1 MEMLESRVKRRMRE
15 WTEKHIIELIKQHSG
30 GGDVITSPIY
40 QLNLSCFRYDTY
52 YVDVKRTYDIKAIT
66 DIAAKILHLD
76 TSMWKSSHK
85 LKSTLD
91 EKWNEGLTTIV
102 DGNFTPFYISGN
114 FSELTQCFFIPS
126 KYTSTNEY
134 NTYTQWGFKVKQ
146 MFISLPDYIPFFNSQ
161 VFSTT
166 GNANRD
172 YSLSITSIIS
182 SVNGVINDMGIDGE
196 LLTAANQ
203 DVKAGWTVTDGSLT
217 EEGNYFTSTSE
228 ASGAGVYVVKSV
240 FQKWFEKFLTYEIYI
255 EVLNGDV
262 IIRPD
267 EIPQEGRIFYGD
279 DIKTAYEYPDGYM
292 N

>member
-1 MEMLESRVKRRMRE
+1 MRE

-30 GGDVITSPIY
+30 GGGIITSPIY
-40 QLNLSCFRYDTY
+40 QLNLLCFRYGTY
-52 YVDVKRTYDIKAIT
+52 YVDIKRTYDIKAIT

-91 EKWNEGLTTIV
+91 EKWNEGLIMDV
-102 DGNFTPFYISGN
+102 DGVYTPFYISGTYAE
-114 FSELTQCFFIPS
+114 FTQCFLIPS
-126 KYTSTNEY
+126 EYKSTNEY

-161 VFSTT
+161 VFSTR
-166 GNANRD
+166 GNTSKS
-172 YSLSITSIIS
+172 YGLSISSIIL
-182 SVNGVINDMGIDGE
+182 SVNEVIHDIGIEGD
-196 LLTAANQ
+196 LLTAVNE
-203 DVKAGWTVTDGSLT
+203 DVRAGWTLTDGSLT
-217 EEGNYFTSTSE
+217 ESGNYYTTTEE
-228 ASGAGVYVVKSV
+228 ASGADVYVVKSV

-267 EIPQEGRIFYGD
+267 EIPQEGRIFYGN
-279 DIKTAYEYPDGYM
+279 DIKTAYEYPDGYIG
-292 N
+292 

>member
-1 MEMLESRVKRRMRE
+1 MRE

-30 GGDVITSPIY
+30 GGDIITSPIY
-40 QLNLSCFRYDTY
+40 QLNLLCFLYDTY

-66 DIAAKILHLD
+66 DVAAKILHLD

-91 EKWNEGLTTIV
+91 EKWNDGLIMV
-102 DGNFTPFYISGN
+102 IDGVYTPFYISGT
-114 FSELTQCFFIPS
+114 FADFTQCFLIPS
-126 KYTSTNEY
+126 KYESTNEY

-161 VFSTT
+161 VFSTG
-166 GNANRD
+166 GNTSKS
-172 YSLSITSIIS
+172 YGLSISSIIS
-182 SVNGVINDMGIDGE
+182 SVNDVIHDIGIEGD
-196 LLTAANQ
+196 LLTDANS

-217 EEGNYFTSTSE
+217 ESGNYYTTKEE
-228 ASGAGVYVVKSV
+228 ASGADVYVAKSV
-240 FQKWFEKFLTYEIYI
+240 FQKWFEKFNTYEIYI

-279 DIKTAYEYPDGYM
+279 NIKTAYEYPDGYT

>member
-1 MEMLESRVKRRMRE
+1 MRE

-30 GGDVITSPIY
+30 GGIVTPPIY
-40 QLNLSCFRYDTY
+40 NINLLCFRYVTY

-91 EKWNEGLTTIV
+91 EKWHDGLTMIIE
-102 DGNFTPFYISGN
+102 GGYTPFYNSGK
-114 FSELTQCFFIPS
+114 FEELTQCFLTPS
-126 KYTSTNEY
+126 EYKSTNEY
-134 NTYTQWGFKVKQ
+134 NTYSQWGFKVKQ

-161 VFSTT
+161 VFSTR
-166 GNANRD
+166 GNTSKS
-172 YSLSITSIIS
+172 YGLSISSIIS
-182 SVNGVINDMGIDGE
+182 SVNGVIHDMGIEGD
-196 LLTAANQ
+196 LLTAVNE
-203 DVKAGWTVTDGSLT
+203 DVRAGWTVTEGSLT
-217 EEGNYFTSTSE
+217 ESGNYYTSTAE
-228 ASGAGVYVVKSV
+228 ASGADVYVVKSV

-267 EIPQEGRIFYGD
+267 EIPQEGRVFYGN
-279 DIKTAYEYPDGYM
+279 DIKTAYEYPDGW
-292 N
+292 